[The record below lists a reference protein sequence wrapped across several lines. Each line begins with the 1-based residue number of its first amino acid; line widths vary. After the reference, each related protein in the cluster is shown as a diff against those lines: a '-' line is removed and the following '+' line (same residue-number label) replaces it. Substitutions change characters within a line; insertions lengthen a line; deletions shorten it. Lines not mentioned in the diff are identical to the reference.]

1 MMGNRAGDLNRGDA
15 AHERFQ
21 IEGMNRAHAVT
32 LNGPVFFLA
41 LLHRCLSSY
50 IVISS
55 SKGFIPK
62 QAAGL
67 NERVV
72 GGPVTIEIPS
82 LKFLEQFRADCGAH
96 KAQPRHHMQPL
107 TR

>member
-1 MMGNRAGDLNRGDA
+1 MEAPG
-15 AHERFQ
+15 
-21 IEGMNRAHAVT
+21 
-32 LNGPVFFLA
+32 
-41 LLHRCLSSY
+41 C
-50 IVISS
+50 
-55 SKGFIPK
+55 
-62 QAAGL
+62 